1 MTGHESVIRFVN
13 PDSISKPFGYS
24 HVAEVTNARMIYIS
38 GQVALDQAGNLVGEG
53 DMRAQA
59 QQVFANLRAALEAV
73 GADFNN
79 VVKLNFYLLD
89 ISQVQAIREVRD
101 QYVNT
106 QRPPTSTA
114 VEVRRLFREDIL
126 IEVEAVAAL
135 QA

>member
-1 MTGHESVIRFVN
+1 MTGQDSVIRFVN
-13 PDSISKPFGYS
+13 PTTLSKPVGYS
-24 HVAEVTNARMIYIS
+24 HLAEVSNAKMIYIS
-38 GQVALDQAGNLVGEG
+38 GQVALDQAGNLVGED

-59 QQVFANLRAALEAV
+59 QQVFTNLKAALEAV
-73 GADFNN
+73 GADFNS

-89 ISQVQAIREVRD
+89 ISQVQAIGEVRD

-106 QRPPTSTA
+106 QHPPTSTA

-135 QA
+135 PG

>member
-1 MTGHESVIRFVN
+1 MTVNNLNVQFVN
-13 PDSISKPFGYS
+13 PSTISQPVGYS
-24 HVAEVTNARMIYIS
+24 HLVEVSNAKMIYIS
-38 GQVALDQAGNLVGEG
+38 GQVALDQNGNLVGKG

-59 QQVFANLRAALEAV
+59 QQVFANLKAALEEV

-106 QRPPTSTA
+106 QHPPTSTA

-135 QA
+135 PA